1 MNNKPPASVD
11 TYRLWDVS
19 KNFGDRHALGP
30 VTLEFPGGEKTA
42 IIGPSGAGKTTLLR
56 LIAGEITP
64 SQGTIELRGANL
76 ESIDRTRRYRE
87 VGFMH
92 QQLDLV
98 PQLSARKNIEA
109 GNSGRWSIFRTIAS
123 LILPVADVRSEQI
136 GKFLGLEG
144 HLDERTSR
152 LSGGQQQRV
161 ALARLLVQAPALY
174 LADEPAS
181 SLDPGLTDIAL
192 QTLCGVLLDK
202 ETAGSTVIANIHSP
216 ELATRHFDRVIG
228 LNRGV
233 VVFDK
238 PANQVTQTDTA
249 YVYDG
254 EDTDSSGTNGT
265 AEPAFNWGRD

>member
-1 MNNKPPASVD
+1 MNSKPPTSVD
-11 TYRLWDVS
+11 IYRLWDVS
-19 KNFGDRHALGP
+19 KNYGDRHALGP
-30 VTLEFPGGEKTA
+30 VSLEFPAGEKTA

-56 LIAGEITP
+56 LIAGEATP
-64 SQGTIELRGANL
+64 SRGVIELRGTNL

-92 QQLDLV
+92 QRLDLV
-98 PQLSARKNIEA
+98 PQLSARKNIES

-123 LILPVADVRSEQI
+123 LILPVTDVRSEQI
-136 GKFLGLEG
+136 GQFLGLED

-181 SLDPGLTDIAL
+181 SLDPTITDLVL
-192 QTLCGVLLDK
+192 QTLCGELPD
-202 ETAGSTVIANIHSP
+202 EEARGSTVIANIHSP
-216 ELATRHFDRVIG
+216 ELATRYFDRVIG

-238 PANQVTQTDTA
+238 PANQLTQTDTT
-249 YVYDG
+249 YVYEG

-265 AEPAFNWGRD
+265 AEPVFNWGRD